1 MSTVSAGRAWVA
13 MMVIRVSI
21 GLIRSRHQSDASPSS
36 RRPGTVTDTP
46 NLAARSSLSPSV
58 QQHDSGTAS
67 ASLFTIARRFVIRLY
82 LFLFIMKFV
91 QLGTQIKTQCK
102 KENIQKYTKSTLKV
116 HINLYSPRNG
126 SNTKKNHSNTN
137 VNINKTKAAHTS
149 FMSK

>member
-1 MSTVSAGRAWVA
+1 
-13 MMVIRVSI
+13 
-21 GLIRSRHQSDASPSS
+21 
-36 RRPGTVTDTP
+36 
-46 NLAARSSLSPSV
+46 V

-126 SNTKKNHSNTN
+126 SNTKKSQQYKHEYKQNESS
-137 VNINKTKAAHTS
+137 AHV
-149 FMSK
+149 FHE